1 MPESMRVDASTF
13 FLAAVLILT
22 LPLNWL
28 FAAFFAAA
36 FHELCHMLAIRA
48 MGGRVYSLR
57 IGAGGAVM
65 ETGALGRGRELFC
78 ALAGP
83 AGSLLLLLVCHV
95 FPRVSICAF
104 IQGVFNLL
112 PIFPLDGGRAVRC
125 CLKESWA
132 QRLEFA
138 VICGILAGSFLLKLG
153 KFAFFLSLLL
163 IFRALLRKRP
173 CKQSQIGVQ

>member
-1 MPESMRVDASTF
+1 MPESLRVEASAF
-13 FLAAVLILT
+13 FLAAVLILV
-22 LPLNWL
+22 LPVNWL

-48 MGGRVYSLR
+48 MGGRVFSLR
-57 IGAGGAVM
+57 IGTGGAVM
-65 ETGALGRGRELFC
+65 ETESLGRGRELVC

-83 AGSLLLLLVCHV
+83 AGSLLLLLGCHV
-95 FPRVSICAF
+95 FPRVAICAF
-104 IQGVFNLL
+104 VQAVFNLL

-132 QRLEFA
+132 DRLEIG

-153 KFAFFLSLLL
+153 KFAFFLSLAL

-173 CKQSQIGVQ
+173 CKRSQIGVQ